1 MPLAPTM
8 LINGFMVATYSTGRK
23 SFQEYNWSAKT
34 FYASGAGMTGK
45 IFMSYSRRE
54 LGFVDDLVSQLEQKG
69 YDVWLDYRVL
79 IPGSPWKEQIDKGLD
94 ESDTVLLVIS
104 KASISSQYVELEW
117 RHFLD
122 MKKRMILLIFEA
134 VDLPEELEKFEWV
147 DFRGSYQAGL
157 DELFSQL
164 EKPIQEEHPVPETGF
179 KAPLVIWATIALS
192 IVVAFISLGT
202 FWTIFIPFT
211 LIPLPYQIYK
221 RSFDFMRVQ
230 ASLVA
235 LPIAL
240 ILGQFVYFEDVVLND
255 ALMYGLGLGL
265 FAWGLL
271 ALLRS
276 PALQRWGKPEATVPK
291 FATLYNQTSTNV
303 KPVPFFIDHAPQDS
317 KIADEISTTLKSYG
331 HPQADSIQSAK
342 AVLALVSR
350 FKNDTEADPVKQVV
364 FPVMIQGNDNISQK
378 LSKVQW
384 IDFRPGVKGLHILA
398 QLLPN
403 PTALLKA
410 LGMRPVSSLSV
421 YPPMITTLLYLVILL
436 AAVNLGAVI
445 DYLFFAGITNFLDS
459 ESIALFFTILIGSL
473 IVFVTLSFFLAKGLI
488 TRTGLFANIYFFLV
502 GLVMQGL
509 LMYGIFRFDNYVFDI
524 LEEIGV
530 NAGYTFTYFGTGIY
544 IGGILLLAIIY
555 LRNRLDIKRWFP
567 TPIK

>member
-1 MPLAPTM
+1 MRVVLPMPLAPTM

-69 YDVWLDYRVL
+69 YDVWLDYRIL

-202 FWTIFIPFT
+202 FWTIFIPF
-211 LIPLPYQIYK
+211 
-221 RSFDFMRVQ
+221 
-230 ASLVA
+230 
-235 LPIAL
+235 
-240 ILGQFVYFEDVVLND
+240 
-255 ALMYGLGLGL
+255 
-265 FAWGLL
+265 
-271 ALLRS
+271 
-276 PALQRWGKPEATVPK
+276 
-291 FATLYNQTSTNV
+291 
-303 KPVPFFIDHAPQDS
+303 
-317 KIADEISTTLKSYG
+317 
-331 HPQADSIQSAK
+331 
-342 AVLALVSR
+342 
-350 FKNDTEADPVKQVV
+350 
-364 FPVMIQGNDNISQK
+364 
-378 LSKVQW
+378 
-384 IDFRPGVKGLHILA
+384 
-398 QLLPN
+398 
-403 PTALLKA
+403 
-410 LGMRPVSSLSV
+410 
-421 YPPMITTLLYLVILL
+421 
-436 AAVNLGAVI
+436 
-445 DYLFFAGITNFLDS
+445 
-459 ESIALFFTILIGSL
+459 
-473 IVFVTLSFFLAKGLI
+473 
-488 TRTGLFANIYFFLV
+488 
-502 GLVMQGL
+502 
-509 LMYGIFRFDNYVFDI
+509 
-524 LEEIGV
+524 
-530 NAGYTFTYFGTGIY
+530 
-544 IGGILLLAIIY
+544 
-555 LRNRLDIKRWFP
+555 
-567 TPIK
+567 